1 MKARSSRK
9 SKSPKKPLGYRLG
22 QRLRAAGNLGRD
34 AVTKPSSLPGHAQGF
49 FRRWFRKVWD
59 VRGGGL
65 YACGY
70 AVCFIWFEAKT
81 LAGEIAQASGVGDF
95 FSSQIVEFLTRF
107 TADTIENMVN
117 AFIWPVYVIEL
128 NAMWGGMALGLA
140 FWLFPIYVKPH
151 IERWLFDDDEPKA
164 ESGS

>member
-1 MKARSSRK
+1 LKERSSRK
-9 SKSPKKPLGYRLG
+9 SKSPKKPFGYRLG

-70 AVCFIWFEAKT
+70 AVCFIYFEART
-81 LAGEIAQASGVGDF
+81 LADEVAGSEGVGDF
-95 FSSQIVEFLTRF
+95 VREQATEFITRF
-107 TADTIENMVN
+107 AADTIENMVK

-128 NAMWGGMALGLA
+128 NAMWGGIALGLA
-140 FWLFPIYVKPH
+140 FWLFTIYVKPY
-151 IERWLFDDDEPKA
+151 IERWLFDDNELKVQ
-164 ESGS
+164 SGN